1 MRRADRHAFIGS
13 PSIMRPFTA
22 LAIALAVTTAEQAFA
37 DQRSHAPAAHHEA
50 RSEGGA
56 AHAPAGH
63 AAENKATAAEEAR
76 APSSA
81 VEAQAV
87 DVTDDLVKLSE
98 ESRNYKAGSTA
109 VGTVKDMMDTLLRTV
124 D

>member
-1 MRRADRHAFIGS
+1 
-13 PSIMRPFTA
+13 MRPFTA
-22 LAIALAVTTAEQAFA
+22 LAIALSITTAGPAFA

-76 APSSA
+76 APRS
-81 VEAQAV
+81 AV
-87 DVTDDLVKLSE
+87 DVTDNLVKLSE

-109 VGTVKDMMDTLLRTV
+109 VSTVKDMMDTLLRTV